1 MFQTGL
7 LILTSSPRLLT
18 SNVGAYLKAAKSIVN
33 KTLYIKLEPNRHQLW
48 PIQQPAFTPHELSQ
62 LRKLIPD
69 IYFKAAGLCAH
80 LDVRVLQGCFKDA
93 ALRETHLKSA
103 FDVVLTDGSHASSDL
118 EQYVGH
124 QFDKT
129 CSNFQHLGCKLNPL
143 PDKGEEAAAGFMNG
157 FSHGSNGISTDAASF
172 QVYESVC
179 LGGTFDRL
187 HLGHKVL
194 LSEAVLHASG
204 KLVVGVTD
212 GDMLK
217 GKFFKCKLLWELIE
231 PLNVRVQALLEFL
244 QEVDPTVHY
253 DVVPIYDPYGP
264 TIVDRNL
271 ECLYVSEETMKG
283 GRKVNE
289 ERAKQGMPPMVI
301 RSVGLAEDVCRNRH
315 EEFKVSSSSLRRR
328 LLGSVINPPEPK
340 PHLAS
345 RPYTIG
351 LTGGICSGKSH
362 IGSALERLG
371 AAVINSDKLG
381 HETYRPG
388 TRAHARIVEAFG
400 AGVLSPDGSINRK
413 QLAAYVFGDEA
424 KRLLLNSIVWPE
436 VELLVEQKLE
446 EHSRNGVKVVVVE
459 AALLLEAGWD
469 HKCHQV
475 WLSIIP
481 EKEAIKR
488 LMARD
493 GLNEEQSLRRIRSQK
508 PNKEQVAMANVVFSS
523 LWEYDVT
530 EQQVAKAWNELQLY
544 LGDKPPPSYTVAS

>member
-18 SNVGAYLKAAKSIVN
+18 SNVSAYLKAAKSIVN
-33 KTLYIKLEPNRHQLW
+33 KTLYIKLEPNRHRLW
-48 PIQQPAFTPHELSQ
+48 PIQQPVFTPHELSQ

-69 IYFKAAGLCAH
+69 IYFKAAGVCAH

-93 ALRETHLKSA
+93 ALRETHLKSP

-124 QFDKT
+124 QFGKT
-129 CSNFQHLGCKLNPL
+129 CSNFQHLGAKLNL
-143 PDKGEEAAAGFMNG
+143 LDKGEEVDGFMNG
-157 FSHGSNGISTDAASF
+157 FSHGSNGLSADAASF
-172 QVYESVC
+172 QIYESVC

-204 KLVVGVTD
+204 KVVVGVTD

-217 GKFFKCKLLWELIE
+217 GKWFCGVLAGKLLWELIE
-231 PLNVRVQALLEFL
+231 PLYVRVQALLEFL
-244 QEVDPTVHY
+244 QEVDTTVHY
-253 DVVPIYDPYGP
+253 DVRPIYDPYGP
-264 TIVDRNL
+264 TIVDRQL

-289 ERAKQGMPPMVI
+289 ERAGRGMPPMVI
-301 RSVGLAEDVCRNRH
+301 RSVGLAEDVCRNEH

-328 LLGSVINPPEPK
+328 LLGSIINPPEVSL

-345 RPYTIG
+345 RPYIIG

-362 IGSALERLG
+362 ISKALEQLG
-371 AAVINSDKLG
+371 AAIINSDKLG

-400 AGVLSPDGSINRK
+400 TGVLNPDGSINRK
-413 QLAAYVFGDEA
+413 QLAAYVFGDEV
-424 KRLLLNSIVWPE
+424 RLTE
-436 VELLVEQKLE
+436 V
-446 EHSRNGVKVVVVE
+446 H
-459 AALLLEAGWD
+459 
-469 HKCHQV
+469 
-475 WLSIIP
+475 
-481 EKEAIKR
+481 
-488 LMARD
+488 
-493 GLNEEQSLRRIRSQK
+493 
-508 PNKEQVAMANVVFSS
+508 
-523 LWEYDVT
+523 
-530 EQQVAKAWNELQLY
+530 
-544 LGDKPPPSYTVAS
+544 